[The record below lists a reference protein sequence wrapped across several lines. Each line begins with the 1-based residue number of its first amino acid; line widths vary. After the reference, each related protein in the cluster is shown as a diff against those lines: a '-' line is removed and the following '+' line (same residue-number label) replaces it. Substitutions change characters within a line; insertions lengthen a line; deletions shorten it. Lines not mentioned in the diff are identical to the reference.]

1 MSDTE
6 TKAEEEHENQPE
18 RLTDL
23 EYSKELSEMVE
34 VSGAKHGNLRA
45 CP

>member
-6 TKAEEEHENQPE
+6 TRAEEEHENQLE

-23 EYSKELSEMVE
+23 DYSKELSEMVE
-34 VSGAKHGNLRA
+34 GRG
-45 CP
+45 